1 MCVYDASLR
10 LSRAC
15 VSEKKKKKE
24 LGSLHLDMP
33 CKSHD
38 GTCMTMEEIVDTSCT
53 TSDTGMLVFCP

>member
-1 MCVYDASLR
+1 MLLLGSLG
-10 LSRAC
+10 L
-15 VSEKKKKKE
+15 VSLKKKKKE